1 MIKVYE
7 VLKSLDISYR
17 NRLENYDTT
26 RYTNMNNF
34 YLDVGDFFFV
44 EPGYWGRV
52 EVNDLF
58 GKSDISSN
66 FVETHVLKKI
76 LFKSTKMFR
85 NDDNEIDFHK
95 VWEEEDNINLFNP
108 LINKRLTIEDALD
121 RELIAESVA
130 WKRDDILKELGI

>member
-17 NRLENYDTT
+17 DRLENYDTT
-26 RYTNMNNF
+26 GYTNMNNF

-66 FVETHVLKKI
+66 YLETHVLKKI
-76 LFKSTKMFR
+76 LFKSTKIFR
-85 NDDNEIDFHK
+85 NDDNEIDFYK

-108 LINKRLTIEDALD
+108 LINKRLTIKEALD
-121 RELIAESVA
+121 RELIVESVA

>member
-7 VLKSLDISYR
+7 VLKSLDISYPDNKR
-17 NRLENYDTT
+17 QVGYS
-26 RYTNMNNF
+26 NMSNF
-34 YLDVGDFFFV
+34 YLDVGDFFFI

-58 GKSDISSN
+58 GKSDISSS

-76 LFKSTKMFR
+76 LFKGGDIKKDE
-85 NDDNEIDFHK
+85 NGEYYLDDF
-95 VWEEEDNINLFNP
+95 WEEEDNINLFNP
-108 LINKRLTIEDALD
+108 LINKRLTIKEALEQ
-121 RELIAESVA
+121 ELIVESVA